1 MELIEPTINHFE
13 GMLKVLSPYN
23 IEAQR
28 YVVIEQKVLQCSI
41 H

>member
-1 MELIEPTINHFE
+1 
-13 GMLKVLSPYN
+13 MLKVLSPYN

-41 H
+41 HYPYPDLNLTMITG